1 MTAPTPPQGP
11 AQGGPQGPQHF
22 TPPPAEPV
30 SQSSARKNLV
40 IAGVLAGGGCL
51 LVILVVIALIIYFAV
66 RGGDSGGGGGETGA
80 ADLPPEEQATA
91 LVADY
96 FDALAEGDAATALEL
111 NPVNEDMGAAP
122 LPVEAYTAALEA
134 APITGVELGTPVID
148 DGGLAEGEVP
158 VTFTV
163 GDETV
168 SDTYR
173 VHDYDD
179 DGVMELTGGHTM
191 AQVPDGLDGLGL
203 TVNGAEVT
211 AGEPIALMPGG
222 YEVALG
228 AEHFALT
235 STDPLLVGELASS
248 LEWPEATLTEEGL
261 TAFRGAVDDAVQACL
276 EQTTLEAGCGMTPV
290 PTTSDD
296 GWTMVENT
304 VERSIS
310 EDTQRTIDT
319 MEATPSSD
327 EPTYVEGTSVGSVTT
342 TIECTKDGQKGRCE
356 MWLGGGMGIP
366 NVAMADPELPVTW
379 S

>member
-1 MTAPTPPQGP
+1 M
-11 AQGGPQGPQHF
+11 
-22 TPPPAEPV
+22 
-30 SQSSARKNLV
+30 
-40 IAGVLAGGGCL
+40 
-51 LVILVVIALIIYFAV
+51 
-66 RGGDSGGGGGETGA
+66 
-80 ADLPPEEQATA
+80 
-91 LVADY
+91 ADY
-96 FDALAEGDAATALEL
+96 FDALAAGDAATALEL

-122 LPVEAYTAALEA
+122 APVEAYTAALEA

-191 AQVPDGLDGLGL
+191 TQVPDGLDGLGL

-276 EQTTLEAGCGMTPV
+276 EQTTLEAGRGMTPV

-310 EDTQRTIDT
+310 EDTRARSTPWRRLPPPTSRPTSRAPRSARSRPRSSAPRTARRAGARCGWAAAWASRTWTWPIRSRPSPGA
-319 MEATPSSD
+319 EGQLTPPGNSA
-327 EPTYVEGTSVGSVTT
+327 GSPGWVPAV
-342 TIECTKDGQKGRCE
+342 RS
-356 MWLGGGMGIP
+356 MP
-366 NVAMADPELPVTW
+366 
-379 S
+379 

>member
-96 FDALAEGDAATALEL
+96 FDALAAGDAATALEL

-179 DGVMELTGGHTM
+179 DGVMELTGGTGYDDIVVL
-191 AQVPDGLDGLGL
+191 APS
-203 TVNGAEVT
+203 AEVL
-211 AGEPIALMPGG
+211 AEAANMLAPGG
-222 YEVALG
+222 VMNIFAGLPRGTKAPIDLKGIVVHGVRFTGTSGSSIRDLRSVLDEAEAGRLDPNLSVVAVSGLNDAKKG
-228 AEHFALT
+228 
-235 STDPLLVGELASS
+235 
-248 LEWPEATLTEEGL
+248 LEGVMHQAFPGKVVVYPQIVDFPL
-261 TAFRGAVDDAVQACL
+261 TALPDLADVLPSVYAKLG
-276 EQTTLEAGCGMTPV
+276 PNH
-290 PTTSDD
+290 S
-296 GWTMVENT
+296 WT
-304 VERSIS
+304 VEA
-310 EDTQRTIDT
+310 
-319 MEATPSSD
+319 EAAFL
-327 EPTYVEGTSVGSVTT
+327 E
-342 TIECTKDGQKGRCE
+342 
-356 MWLGGGMGIP
+356 
-366 NVAMADPELPVTW
+366 ELL
-379 S
+379 